1 MFDIGFP
8 ELLLVSI
15 VALVVIGP
23 DRLPETIRSI
33 MLWLGRIKRSFANIK
48 TEIEQ
53 EIGADE
59 IRAQL
64 HNESILKDLGE
75 TKEQIQTAFNSAE
88 NSIADVKHAIKP
100 QNIAGSM
107 LNDSTEENE
116 KVTTEESNPTA
127 IETDKTPSNTTDTTS
142 DTKIDPPPSNTIAEQ
157 SSDKPKQSETS

>member
-64 HNESILKDLGE
+64 HNESILKNLDE
-75 TKEQIQTAFNSAE
+75 TKDQIQSALNSAE

-107 LNDSTEENE
+107 LNDSADTAD
-116 KVTTEESNPTA
+116 KVTDEAPDQPTV
-127 IETDKTPSNTTDTTS
+127 ETSKTADNS
-142 DTKIDPPPSNTIAEQ
+142 PSNTITEQ

>member
-8 ELLLVSI
+8 ELLLISV

-64 HNESILKDLGE
+64 HNESVLKDLGE
-75 TKEQIQTAFNSAE
+75 TKEQIQSALNSAE
-88 NSIADVKHAIKP
+88 NSISDVKHAIKP

-107 LNDSTEENE
+107 LDTSSEEAIQ
-116 KVTTEESNPTA
+116 KPT
-127 IETDKTPSNTTDTTS
+127 ETDPTSTTDTPEHDPKDTPTES
-142 DTKIDPPPSNTIAEQ
+142 DPSNKISEQ
-157 SSDKPKQSETS
+157 NSDKPKQSEPS

>member
-8 ELLLVSI
+8 ELLLISV

-64 HNESILKDLGE
+64 HNESILKGLGE
-75 TKEQIQTAFNSAE
+75 TKEQIQSALNSAE
-88 NSIADVKHAIKP
+88 NSISEAKHAIKP
-100 QNIAGSM
+100 QNIVGSI
-107 LNDSTEENE
+107 LDNAS
-116 KVTTEESNPTA
+116 EESELKPT
-127 IETDKTPSNTTDTTS
+127 ETAAALTIDPNTTN
-142 DTKIDPPPSNTIAEQ
+142 TKDIPTNNDPSNTIAEQ
-157 SSDKPKQSETS
+157 SSDKSKQSENS